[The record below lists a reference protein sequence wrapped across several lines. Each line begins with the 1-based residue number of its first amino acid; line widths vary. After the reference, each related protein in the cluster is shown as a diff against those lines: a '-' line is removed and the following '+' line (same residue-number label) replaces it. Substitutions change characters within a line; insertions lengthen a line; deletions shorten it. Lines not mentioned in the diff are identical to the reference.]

1 MANKRLNLTEIKPAD
16 SFAGFCMYIGPTI
29 VGLIQNG
36 TVYQGSKQQVIAS
49 PELAPVVA
57 KYPLAADLLVDGEKL
72 AEARAKL
79 KRRDNLLS
87 GKYAR
92 LVKLAAGKYGRID

>member
-1 MANKRLNLTEIKPAD
+1 MANKRLSLTEVKPAD
-16 SFAGFCMYIGPTI
+16 SSAGFCMYIGPTLAG
-29 VGLIQNG
+29 VIQTG
-36 TVYQGSKQQVIAS
+36 TVYTGSKQQVIAS
-49 PELAPVVA
+49 PELVPVLA

-87 GKYAR
+87 EKYAR
-92 LVKLAAGKYGRID
+92 LVKLAAER